1 MLLNN
6 YKQLNLQYNAI
17 RTHNHTFTTIRHSWR
32 LDSNSNNTYKKELI
46 MSLLDNFK
54 WTRQK
59 NGALDT
65 LEIYN
70 EKSLFGKG
78 HTNLCMMHENKYI
91 LASNLRVHFALTLHK
106 SLKLAERI
114 LTREK
119 LA

>member
-1 MLLNN
+1 
-6 YKQLNLQYNAI
+6 
-17 RTHNHTFTTIRHSWR
+17 
-32 LDSNSNNTYKKELI
+32 

-54 WTRQK
+54 WTRHK

-78 HTNLCMMHENKYI
+78 HTNLCMMHENKHV
-91 LASNLRVHFALTLHK
+91 LATNLRVHFFALTLHK

-114 LTREK
+114 LTKEK

>member
-1 MLLNN
+1 
-6 YKQLNLQYNAI
+6 
-17 RTHNHTFTTIRHSWR
+17 
-32 LDSNSNNTYKKELI
+32 

-54 WTRQK
+54 WTRHK

-78 HTNLCMMHENKYI
+78 HASMCMMHENKHV
-91 LASNLRVHFALTLHK
+91 LATNLRVHFFALTLHK

-114 LTREK
+114 LTKEK

>member
-1 MLLNN
+1 
-6 YKQLNLQYNAI
+6 
-17 RTHNHTFTTIRHSWR
+17 
-32 LDSNSNNTYKKELI
+32 

-59 NGALDT
+59 NGVLDT

-78 HTNLCMMHENKYI
+78 YISMCMMHENKHV
-91 LASNLRVHFALTLHK
+91 LAINLRACFGFLTLHK

-114 LTREK
+114 LTKEK